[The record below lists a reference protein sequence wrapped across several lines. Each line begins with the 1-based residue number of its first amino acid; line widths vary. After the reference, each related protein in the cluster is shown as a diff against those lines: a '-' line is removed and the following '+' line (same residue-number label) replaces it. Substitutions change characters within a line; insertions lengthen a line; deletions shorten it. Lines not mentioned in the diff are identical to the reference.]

1 MDVVILVFFYRLSDA
16 KLHPD
21 RFIEERARKS
31 LRALTSVGA
40 RPAGSYENEV
50 TILKNTQDA
59 TLYSTLFR
67 RIRLTDDQ

>member
-1 MDVVILVFFYRLSDA
+1 MDVVIHVFSYRLSDA

-50 TILKNTQDA
+50 TILIYT

>member
-1 MDVVILVFFYRLSDA
+1 MDVVIHVFSYRLSDA

>member
-1 MDVVILVFFYRLSDA
+1 MDVVILVFSYRLSDA